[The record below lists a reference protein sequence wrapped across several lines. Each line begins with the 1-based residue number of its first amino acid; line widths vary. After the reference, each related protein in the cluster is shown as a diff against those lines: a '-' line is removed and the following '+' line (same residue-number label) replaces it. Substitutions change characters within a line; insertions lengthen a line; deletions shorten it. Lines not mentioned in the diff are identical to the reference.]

1 MEGFKPIPE
10 YPEYLVS
17 EKGEIYSTIS
27 NKYLKPTINGKGY
40 YHFAVREDT
49 NKYKWLQLHRV
60 ICRVYGNLP
69 SLDSEMEVDHND
81 RNKLNILPSNLVARK
96 KKDHYDKTTLER
108 GKTIGGTRCIVCNKR
123 IHSGREYCI
132 NCSPVKQTKSP
143 EITAEQIEY
152 WVSKYSWTRAA
163 KELNLSDNGLR
174 KRYTKLTGKSPKEIK
189 KSG

>member
-27 NKYLKPTINGKGY
+27 NKYLKPTINGSGY

-49 NKYKWLQLHRV
+49 NKYRWLLLHRV

-81 RNKLNILPSNLVARK
+81 CNKLNILPSNLVARE

-108 GKTIGGTRCIVCNKR
+108 KNYRG
-123 IHSGREYCI
+123 H
-132 NCSPVKQTKSP
+132 
-143 EITAEQIEY
+143 
-152 WVSKYSWTRAA
+152 
-163 KELNLSDNGLR
+163 
-174 KRYTKLTGKSPKEIK
+174 
-189 KSG
+189 